1 MKLEDLDHV
10 AIAVADPVAS
20 AAWYTEVLG
29 MERRHEEVWGDIP
42 IFVCAGKSAIA
53 IFPRRRPGGE
63 GVTLDGGSE
72 VRHIA
77 FRADRANFD
86 RARAELAARGIET
99 EFEDHVIS
107 HSVYFD
113 DPDGF
118 HLEITTYDV
127 ADREAR

>member
-1 MKLEDLDHV
+1 LKLEDLDHV
-10 AIAVADPVAS
+10 AIAVADPQSS

-29 MERRHEEVWGDIP
+29 MERRYEEVWGDVP
-42 IFVCAGKSAIA
+42 IFMCAGTSAIA
-53 IFPRRRPGGE
+53 VFPRRRAGRE

-86 RARAELAARGIET
+86 RARAELEARGIQT
-99 EFEDHVIS
+99 EFEDHGIS

-118 HLEITTYDV
+118 HLEITTYDL
-127 ADREAR
+127 AGRAAR